1 MNRERILLTHPGTS
15 KPKYLELRADGV
27 ELHRS
32 WWTGA
37 GKPQERM
44 KSYGS
49 ERAAREALEKIVTEK
64 MHDGYAVLRD
74 VAATEPSDV
83 VVQCATP
90 ATNGIVAFALHPDGG
105 TLAVARGIP
114 DRVRLQL
121 GSEVQT
127 VDLRTG
133 ARRVVYADASRN
145 SAVHDMAFE
154 PDGSHLTFT
163 VRNTS
168 SGEDTSHTVALAT
181 GHVQSLPHTRLGL
194 DAVGGRMLVAD
205 GHTLRVLGP
214 GGHSCLDLPAG
225 EPPRTGAA
233 ALSPSGRLV
242 GLVHHPDNRDTE
254 YDLEIWD
261 VDTGRRVLGAPYPF
275 PTKAD
280 DARGLGKLM
289 FDRTERL
296 LVASSETLGCC
307 GVSVESG
314 ALCWTIEDRFADVAL
329 SPDGTR
335 LAGARIRGPVIVY
348 DVTTGQPLEPR
359 FVVPGEPSLYY
370 RTVEFSADGRL
381 LAVGDHPGRVTVF
394 RFDGLEFTKP
404 VG

>member
-1 MNRERILLTHPGTS
+1 
-15 KPKYLELRADGV
+15 
-27 ELHRS
+27 
-32 WWTGA
+32 
-37 GKPQERM
+37 M
-44 KSYGS
+44 KSFGGG
-49 ERAAREALEKIVTEK
+49 RAAREALEKIVTEK
-64 MHDGYAVLRD
+64 MRDGYAVLRD
-74 VAATEPSDV
+74 VAATEPGDV

-114 DRVRLQL
+114 DRVRPRL

-127 VDLRTG
+127 IDLRTG

-154 PDGSHLTFT
+154 PGGSHLTFT

-168 SGEDTSHTVALAT
+168 SGGDTSHTVELAT
-181 GHVQSLPHTRLGL
+181 GHVQRLPHTPLGR
-194 DAVGGRMLVAD
+194 DTVAGRMLVSD
-205 GHTLRVLGP
+205 DHTLRVLGP
-214 GGHSCLDLPAG
+214 DGHSCLDLPAG
-225 EPPRTGAA
+225 EPSRTGTA

-242 GLVHHPDNRDTE
+242 GLIHHPDNRDTE
-254 YDLEIWD
+254 YDLEVWD

-275 PTKAD
+275 PTRAD
-280 DARGLGKLM
+280 NARGLGKLM
-289 FDRTERL
+289 FDRTEQL
-296 LVASSETLGCC
+296 LVASGETLGCC

-314 ALCWTIEDRFADVAL
+314 ALCWTIEDRLADVAL
-329 SPDGTR
+329 APNGTR
-335 LAGARIRGPVIVY
+335 LAGARIQGPVIVY
-348 DVTTGQPLEPR
+348 DTATGQPLEPR

-381 LAVGDHPGRVTVF
+381 LAVGDYPGRVTVF

-404 VG
+404 GG